1 MMKCPKCGYLGF
13 ETGDR
18 CKNCG
23 YDFSLALDELPAPH
37 LPIRKGEP
45 MGPFTDL
52 NLQDPESAAPKR
64 PRLGSGSHDAD
75 APKRRASNSE
85 SELPLFNEDDAADG
99 DFPLVAPSAPR
110 APLAVRRS
118 TPHATKARSRPARSQ
133 QVETAFGFTPQNVE
147 TPSAAAPADTPAA
160 ESASAGARVFG
171 ALVDLALLALI
182 DLSVLYLTLRISRL
196 SVLEIGLVPKA
207 PLLGFLLFLN
217 GGYFVAFT
225 AAIGQTIGKMAAVT
239 KVVGLTSDRIEFGR
253 AVLRTVGYLVSVL
266 PLGLGFLPGLVGS
279 RRALHDR
286 LAETRV
292 VTLRL
297 HP

>member
-23 YDFSLALDELPAPH
+23 YDFSLALDEMPAPH
-37 LPIRKGEP
+37 LPIRSSEP

-52 NLQDPESAAPKR
+52 NLQDPESAASKR
-64 PRLGSGSHDAD
+64 PKLGSGSPDAD
-75 APKRRASNSE
+75 AVTRRGSSAE
-85 SELPLFNEDDAADG
+85 SELPLFNEDDEGDR
-99 DFPLVAPSAPR
+99 DFPIVAPSAPR

-118 TPHATKARSRPARSQ
+118 TPHAAKVRSRSGRSQ
-133 QVETAFGFTPQNVE
+133 QVEAAFGFTPQTVE
-147 TPSAAAPADTPAA
+147 PPIAATPSAAPA
-160 ESASAGARVFG
+160 EELASAGARVFG

-182 DLSVLYLTLRISRL
+182 DLGVVYLTLRISRL
-196 SVLEIGLVPKA
+196 SVTEIGLVPKA
-207 PLLGFLLFLN
+207 PLLGFLVFLN

-225 AAIGQTIGKMAAVT
+225 AAIGQTIGKMAAST
-239 KVVGLTSDRIEFGR
+239 KVVGLTTERIEFGR
-253 AVLRTVGYLVSVL
+253 AVLRAVGYLVSAL

-286 LAETRV
+286 LAETQV
-292 VTLRL
+292 VKKGIT
-297 HP
+297 